1 MLRGLYSAASG
12 MDTHMRRLAVE
23 ANNLANVRTP
33 GYKQDRVPAESFE
46 LLLRGSTDPLAPALD
61 VPFASPVATEL
72 TGTVGSGI
80 YPLEPVLDLSQ
91 GSLYGTGEPLDLALV
106 GPGFFAVQTP
116 DGERYT
122 RAGNFSVDGSGLLRT
137 ATGDLVL
144 GEQGPVQVGAGDL
157 SVGPDGTI
165 SVNGNAVARLRLVE
179 FDVPALQKVG
189 ENYLAPRDPAT
200 APRPAT
206 GTQVRQ
212 GYLESSNVDLS
223 RTMVSLIEIQRA
235 YELSARA
242 LQMQD
247 QTLGAAINDVGRVGS
262 AS

>member
-23 ANNLANVRTP
+23 ANNLANARTV

-61 VPFASPVATEL
+61 IPFPAPLAPEL
-72 TGTVGSGI
+72 VGTVGSGI
-80 YPLEPVLDLSQ
+80 YPLEPLPDLSQ
-91 GSLYGTGEPLDLALV
+91 GSLYETGEPLDLALV
-106 GPGFFAVQTP
+106 GPGFFAVQAP

-144 GEQGPVQVGAGDL
+144 GEQGPIQVGAGDL
-157 SVGPDGTI
+157 SISPDGAI
-165 SVNGNAVARLRLVE
+165 FVNGNAVARLRLVE
-179 FDVPALQKVG
+179 FDVPALQKAG
-189 ENYLAPRDPAT
+189 ENYLVPLDPA

-223 RTMVSLIEIQRA
+223 RTMVRLIEIQRA

-247 QTLGAAINDVGRVGS
+247 QTLGEAINDVGRVGS
-262 AS
+262 TS

>member
-1 MLRGLYSAASG
+1 
-12 MDTHMRRLAVE
+12 
-23 ANNLANVRTP
+23 
-33 GYKQDRVPAESFE
+33 
-46 LLLRGSTDPLAPALD
+46 
-61 VPFASPVATEL
+61 
-72 TGTVGSGI
+72 
-80 YPLEPVLDLSQ
+80 
-91 GSLYGTGEPLDLALV
+91 
-106 GPGFFAVQTP
+106 FAVQTLE
-116 DGERYT
+116 GERYT
-122 RAGNFSVDGSGLLRT
+122 RTGNFAVDGNGLLRT

-144 GEQGPVQVGAGDL
+144 GEQGPIQAGTDDL

-165 SVNGNAVARLRLVE
+165 FVNGNAVARLRLVE

-189 ENYLAPRDPAT
+189 ENYLVPRDPAV

-247 QTLGAAINDVGRVGS
+247 QTLGQAINDVGRVGS

>member
-1 MLRGLYSAASG
+1 

-23 ANNLANVRTP
+23 ANNLANARTP
-33 GYKQDRVPAESFE
+33 GYKQDRVSAESFE
-46 LLLRGSTDPLAPALD
+46 LVLRGSTDPLTPVLAL
-61 VPFASPVATEL
+61 PSATALEL
-72 TGTVGSGI
+72 AGTVGSGI

-91 GSLYGTGEPLDLALV
+91 GGLYETGERLDLALV

-116 DGERYT
+116 EGERYT
-122 RAGNFSVDGSGLLRT
+122 RAGNFAVDGNGLLRT

-144 GEQGPVQVGAGDL
+144 GEQGPIQVGTGDL
-157 SVGPDGTI
+157 SVGSDGTI
-165 SVNGNAVARLRLVE
+165 YVNGNATARLRLVE
-179 FDVPALQKVG
+179 FDVPALQKAG
-189 ENYLAPRDPAT
+189 ENYLVPREPAAAPRL
-200 APRPAT
+200 AT

-223 RTMVSLIEIQRA
+223 RTMVSLFEIQRA

-247 QTLGAAINDVGRVGS
+247 QTLGQAINDVGRVGS